1 MAKGYRQS
9 TQRKGSVNTSTSGG
23 DDTIIDIAEVK
34 HQAENYYDKHKML
47 ILGVLGGLAL
57 VLGGYIAYKYL
68 YIEPQQKEALE
79 QMYQAEMM
87 FEKDSFDLA
96 LYNPGGG
103 FSGFKD
109 IVENF
114 GATPAGNLARYYA
127 GMCNLN
133 MGNMPEAKAYFEEF
147 KASGEVMPILKNG
160 ALGDISADLAE
171 FGAAI
176 SYYEKAI
183 SVRKNDFL
191 TPVYLKKMG
200 VLKEQQG
207 DKAGALKAYT
217 EIKENYPNSP
227 DGSNIDRFIIRVK

>member
-1 MAKGYRQS
+1 
-9 TQRKGSVNTSTSGG
+9 
-23 DDTIIDIAEVK
+23 
-34 HQAENYYDKHKML
+34 
-47 ILGVLGGLAL
+47 
-57 VLGGYIAYKYL
+57 
-68 YIEPQQKEALE
+68 
-79 QMYQAEMM
+79 
-87 FEKDSFDLA
+87 
-96 LYNPGGG
+96 
-103 FSGFKD
+103 
-109 IVENF
+109 
-114 GATPAGNLARYYA
+114 
-127 GMCNLN
+127 
-133 MGNMPEAKAYFEEF
+133 MPEAKAYFEEF

-160 ALGDISADLAE
+160 ALGDISADLARSLVPPS
-171 FGAAI
+171 

>member
-1 MAKGYRQS
+1 
-9 TQRKGSVNTSTSGG
+9 
-23 DDTIIDIAEVK
+23 
-34 HQAENYYDKHKML
+34 
-47 ILGVLGGLAL
+47 
-57 VLGGYIAYKYL
+57 
-68 YIEPQQKEALE
+68 
-79 QMYQAEMM
+79 
-87 FEKDSFDLA
+87 
-96 LYNPGGG
+96 
-103 FSGFKD
+103 
-109 IVENF
+109 
-114 GATPAGNLARYYA
+114 
-127 GMCNLN
+127 
-133 MGNMPEAKAYFEEF
+133 
-147 KASGEVMPILKNG
+147 MPILKNG